1 MYKLDKNVLNTDSK
15 FLIDRLKKGEEIAY
29 EMLFK
34 EYYKVLTIF
43 AVKYLKDLEASKE
56 LVQELF
62 VHIYEKR
69 ENLDINSSLKSYL
82 FRSVHNRCIN
92 SINAQKIRDRYA
104 EHYNKTSDFKTN
116 TLEQDVNVSE
126 LENALHIAINN
137 LPPKCKAIFKM
148 NRFEGLSNHEIAEK
162 LTLSKRTV
170 ETQISKALKIL
181 RVKLEPYM
189 IASCVLYAF
198 IALQFYNYL

>member
-1 MYKLDKNVLNTDSK
+1 
-15 FLIDRLKKGEEIAY
+15 
-29 EMLFK
+29 MLFK

-43 AVKYLKDLEASKE
+43 AAKYLKDIEASKE

-104 EHYNKTSDFKTN
+104 EHYTKNSDIRIN

-126 LENALHIAINN
+126 LENALHTAINN

-189 IASCVLYAF
+189 IASSVLYAF
-198 IALQFYNYL
+198 IAVQFFNYF

>member
-1 MYKLDKNVLNTDSK
+1 MYKQNKHVLNTDSK

-29 EMLFK
+29 QMLFK

-43 AVKYLKDLEASKE
+43 AAKYLKDLEASKE

-69 ENLDINSSLKSYL
+69 GNLDINSSLKSYL

-92 SINAQKIRDRYA
+92 SINAQKIRNRYA
-104 EHYNKTSDFKTN
+104 ENYNNISDIRIN
-116 TLEQDVNVSE
+116 TLEQEVNVSE
-126 LENALHIAINN
+126 LENALHTAINK
-137 LPPKCKAIFKM
+137 LPPKCQVIFKL
-148 NRFEGLSNHEIAEK
+148 NRFEGLTNNEIAEK

-181 RVKLEPYM
+181 RVKLEPFM
-189 IASCVLYAF
+189 IASSVLYAF
-198 IALQFYNYL
+198 TAIHLFNY

>member
-1 MYKLDKNVLNTDSK
+1 MYNQNIHTLNTDSK
-15 FLIDRLKKGEEIAY
+15 FLIDRLRKGDENAY
-29 EMLFK
+29 ELLFK

-43 AVKYLKDLEASKE
+43 ASKYIKDIEESKE

-82 FRSVHNRCIN
+82 FRSVHNR
-92 SINAQKIRDRYA
+92 SINLINAKKIREKYA
-104 EHYNKTSDFKTN
+104 EHYSN
-116 TLEQDVNVSE
+116 TTDLKQNTIEQDVNASE
-126 LENALHIAINN
+126 LESALHSAIND
-137 LPPKCKAIFKM
+137 LPPKCRAIFKM
-148 NRFEGLSNHEIAEK
+148 NRFDGLSNHEIAEK

-181 RVKLEPYM
+181 RIKIEPFM
-189 IASCVLYAF
+189 IASFF
-198 IALQFYNYL
+198 IIAIMVQK

>member
-1 MYKLDKNVLNTDSK
+1 MIKQDRHILNSDSK
-15 FLIDRLKKGEEIAY
+15 FLINRLRKGEEIAY

-43 AVKYLKDLEASKE
+43 AAKYLKDVESSKE

-69 ENLDINSSLKSYL
+69 GNLDINSSLKSYL

-92 SINAQKIRDRYA
+92 FINAQKIRDRYA
-104 EHYNKTSDFKTN
+104 EHYNKTSDIKSN
-116 TLEQDVNVSE
+116 SLEQEVNVSE
-126 LENALHIAINN
+126 LENALHTAINN

-189 IASCVLYAF
+189 IASSVLIAF
-198 IALQFYNYL
+198 IIVQ